1 MNTDPTL
8 PAKASSGQSPLSN
21 DFAIRASVGW
31 SSGWGLPL
39 VGLVAA
45 LLCLPFIR
53 TVFGMGDEGV
63 LLRGAERML
72 REKRLYADFFEFLPP
87 GGFVLTATWFRIA
100 GISIWSARVLAILT
114 IVGIACFTYAA
125 CRLASRN
132 APLSAIVTIGWVVMS
147 QGGWTQVSHHWFTT
161 LFSMVAVWAA
171 LASFEHSPPWLRW
184 PLIAGAATGTAAM
197 VTPTRGALAM
207 LAAMTAFLNL
217 RRDRTEVIAYVLG
230 GALVPA
236 GLLIYLV
243 SNQALAAAFDDVIR
257 FTAARYS
264 PIQGVPFGSFSD
276 TQNLPLEFLFPL
288 AASLTLLVCARD
300 WRKCLRDRP
309 LRLCIAFG
317 LAGLVGSFPR
327 PDITHIAF
335 AAPLALPLL
344 ACCMIRLTQRWRQIY
359 RTVVAAVL
367 IALCAPCTVSYL
379 WISQIALRG
388 QVVQTPRGGVAFSGQ
403 PGVPELLARIAATPS
418 GDAYFFY
425 PYMPMLPF
433 LAAREDVSGYDIF
446 APGYTLPSQYQDAC
460 IAVMRRASWVV
471 IDRRWTDPNTWKRV
485 FPAMRDAQPQETKA
499 FEQAL
504 DSGFEF
510 VAREGTFELRRR
522 HEGISDTVCAG
533 IAE

>member
-45 LLCLPFIR
+45 VLCLPFIR

-72 REKRLYADFFEFLPP
+72 REKKLYADFFEFLPP

-171 LASFEHSPPWLRW
+171 LASFEHSPPLLRW

-243 SNQALAAAFDDVIR
+243 SKSG
-257 FTAARYS
+257 ARR
-264 PIQGVPFGSFSD
+264 GV
-276 TQNLPLEFLFPL
+276 
-288 AASLTLLVCARD
+288 R
-300 WRKCLRDRP
+300 
-309 LRLCIAFG
+309 
-317 LAGLVGSFPR
+317 
-327 PDITHIAF
+327 
-335 AAPLALPLL
+335 
-344 ACCMIRLTQRWRQIY
+344 
-359 RTVVAAVL
+359 
-367 IALCAPCTVSYL
+367 
-379 WISQIALRG
+379 
-388 QVVQTPRGGVAFSGQ
+388 
-403 PGVPELLARIAATPS
+403 
-418 GDAYFFY
+418 
-425 PYMPMLPF
+425 
-433 LAAREDVSGYDIF
+433 
-446 APGYTLPSQYQDAC
+446 
-460 IAVMRRASWVV
+460 
-471 IDRRWTDPNTWKRV
+471 
-485 FPAMRDAQPQETKA
+485 
-499 FEQAL
+499 
-504 DSGFEF
+504 
-510 VAREGTFELRRR
+510 
-522 HEGISDTVCAG
+522 
-533 IAE
+533 